1 MKRATLLALLA
12 LGATGGAVQ
21 AAIHRGTLR
30 IPVCQRTTSDARPYV
45 RVVVRTRAQLR
56 AHLARHADIVP
67 VQGACP
73 KVPVT
78 PTRGGRELTANLS
91 GADEKPSGD
100 PDGLGVASVRSLPGL
115 GQLCDQVTVS
125 RIELPASAARSLL
138 GCTLEQLLGSV
149 VGERTVE
156 GKVLVER
163 VVRGHGGRGRV
174 AFERFDGG
182 TAELEYLTFSTKTA
196 GLPYMASVI
205 WPAEGAAAG

>member
-1 MKRATLLALLA
+1 MENESTRLLIAPHVQATLLAEAIQTAEVGFL
-12 LGATGGAVQ
+12 VWDDDRHYI
-21 AAIHRGTLR
+21 AANT
-30 IPVCQRTTSDARPYV
+30 A
-45 RVVVRTRAQLR
+45 
-56 AHLARHADIVP
+56 
-67 VQGACP
+67 AC
-73 KVPVT
+73 
-78 PTRGGRELTANLS
+78 
-91 GADEKPSGD
+91 
-100 PDGLGVASVRSLPGL
+100 
-115 GQLCDQVTVS
+115 
-125 RIELPASAARSLL
+125 SLL

-156 GKVLVER
+156 GKELVER